1 MKAWIALL
9 GLALTSGSATACSF
23 NTDCDIGSRCV
34 KQYGELDG
42 VCVGGM
48 YPGNSNDDAPVYQP
62 GSRRG
67 YTCSFNTDCDVG
79 QSCVKQ
85 SGSIDGVCMGR

>member
-9 GLALTSGSATACSF
+9 GLALTSGSAMACSF

-42 VCVGGM
+42 GKIFECERCGM
-48 YPGNSNDDAPVYQP
+48 VLWKTPCCGWVDL
-62 GSRRG
+62 GRG
-67 YTCSFNTDCDVG
+67 
-79 QSCVKQ
+79 
-85 SGSIDGVCMGR
+85 